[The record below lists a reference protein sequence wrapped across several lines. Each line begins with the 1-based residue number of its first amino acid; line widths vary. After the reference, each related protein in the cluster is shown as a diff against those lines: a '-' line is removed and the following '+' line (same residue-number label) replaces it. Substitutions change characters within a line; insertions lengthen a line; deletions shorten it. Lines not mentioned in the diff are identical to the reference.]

1 MSIYNA
7 KATVKGKIHKVK
19 EKCDKNLNNMNL
31 ANMNPAVFREP
42 VFFHSHADF
51 SIKNIPFC
59 IFAESVSFGHFSRPI
74 MKTRRQKKTGNTRLS
89 SATFGPVLRS
99 LKRLNNIYL

>member
-42 VFFHSHADF
+42 VFFTLT
-51 SIKNIPFC
+51 P
-59 IFAESVSFGHFSRPI
+59 IFQS
-74 MKTRRQKKTGNTRLS
+74 K
-89 SATFGPVLRS
+89 
-99 LKRLNNIYL
+99 IYLSVFLQNPSLSVIFHDRSWKHGAKKKPETHVSAPPLSDRFSEVLNV